1 MIKSYSALANIIHN
15 IINESIGYTVN
26 SIIPHILNLL
36 RQGNYNLY
44 VKTCMKTINFKINVD
59 RCILRIGYF
68 DGNIIMDI
76 HFKNLKTI
84 KIKSE
89 ISAKPCNY
97 EAFIGFLLS
106 DGAIKGKNIRMHTT
120 KHWQAVLWILINS
133 LNVFSLRVDSV
144 TVSTKGELRP
154 ALNIS
159 SPRIFEVT
167 TKSLLLL
174 NNPISWF
181 FYILGDGSVDYRKIE
196 ISCSLNYFE
205 KLANKLKALGY
216 KPKLRPEKRLIVLT
230 GNSMRKFS
238 EWIVAN
244 VIKCGLNEPLEH
256 LKVSKWLEMKHY
268 AMMR

>member
-1 MIKSYSALANIIHN
+1 
-15 IINESIGYTVN
+15 
-26 SIIPHILNLL
+26 
-36 RQGNYNLY
+36 
-44 VKTCMKTINFKINVD
+44 MKTINFKINAD
-59 RCILRIGYF
+59 RCVLRIGYF
-68 DGNIIMDI
+68 SRNIIMDI
-76 HFKNLKTI
+76 YFKNLKTI
-84 KIKSE
+84 KIKSK

-97 EAFIGFLLS
+97 KAFVGFLLS
-106 DGAIKGKNIRMHTT
+106 DGAIKRKSVRMHTT
-120 KHWQAVLWILINS
+120 KHWQAILWILINS
-133 LNVFSLRVDSV
+133 PNVFSVRVDSV

-159 SPRIFEVT
+159 SPRTFEIT

-181 FYILGDGSVDYRKIE
+181 FYILGDGSVGYRKIE

-238 EWIVAN
+238 KWVVTN
-244 VIKCGLNEPLEH
+244 VIKCGLDEPLEH